1 MRLPAPHGQLFSPIY
16 LPSLLMATSNQGIL
30 LVLPLYALS
39 ISGDPAYAA
48 LVVALRGIGVLL
60 LDIPAGMLAAR
71 FGDKNVLV
79 GGLACNAAVMAGL
92 ALWSDPLAIA
102 VLATAQG
109 GAAAA
114 WFLGR
119 QSYLTDASPATMWG
133 RSIAVVAGI
142 NRVGSLL
149 GPLGGGLVAESLGYG
164 SAFLVGAALS
174 AVAALISLTFAKQL
188 RPVNE
193 PESAGLAVIGRVIA
207 EHRDVFARAGFVSL
221 AVQLMRA
228 ARQLLVPLFGTLI
241 GLDPATVGFV
251 YSLSAVLDMVLSYPA
266 GIAMDRLGRR
276 WTAIPCM
283 VVFIAGLSLLPL
295 AENFG
300 GLVLAAL
307 VLGFGNGIST
317 GICMVMGMD
326 LAPADDRNHFLG
338 VWRLIGDVGSV
349 GGPLVT
355 GVLASAAS
363 LALASFAVAGFG
375 LAGLLVMIAAVPETR
390 GLSHRDDA

>member
-1 MRLPAPHGQLFSPIY
+1 MKLPAPHGQLFSSIY
-16 LPSLLMATSNQGIL
+16 IPSLLMATSNQGIL

-79 GGLACNAAVMAGL
+79 AGLACNAAVMAGL
-92 ALWSDPLAIA
+92 ALWTEPLAVA

-142 NRVGSLL
+142 NRVGSFV
-149 GPLGGGLVAESLGYG
+149 GPLAGGIVAASLGYG
-164 SAFLVGAALS
+164 AAFLAGALFS
-174 AVAALISLTFAKQL
+174 AVAALISLLYAKRL
-188 RPVNE
+188 RPHKE

-207 EHRDVFARAGFVSL
+207 EHRNVFATAGFAGL
-221 AVQLMRA
+221 TVQLMRA
-228 ARQLLVPLFGTLI
+228 GRQLLVPLFGTLI
-241 GLDPATVGFV
+241 GLDPGAVGFV
-251 YSLSAVLDMVLSYPA
+251 YSLSAVLDMALSYPA
-266 GIAMDRLGRR
+266 GIAMDRFGRR
-276 WTAIPCM
+276 WTGIPCM
-283 VVFIAGLSLLPL
+283 VVFIIGLSLLPL
-295 AENFG
+295 AKGFG
-300 GLVLAAL
+300 GLAVAAL
-307 VLGFGNGIST
+307 VLGVGNGIST

-363 LALASFAVAGFG
+363 LAFASFAVAGLG
-375 LAGLLVMIAAVPETR
+375 AAGLLVFLLAVPETR
-390 GLSHRDDA
+390 PVASAP